1 MKILISGGGIAGI
14 TIALYLQNSGHEI
27 KITDKASSFQNAG
40 YGLSLKSFGIKITKE
55 LGLYQTLKDHAVS
68 VHTFEMLNSNGKLLR
83 RIPKNVIDEMT
94 GESVLIGRRDL
105 HSILFHALSET
116 IKISYDTTMTSIAHA
131 PEHVIVTFSNGVVEN
146 FDLVI
151 IAEGLRSSTRKLLF
165 GNGGWTPFDITYA
178 ATFIETEHHF
188 DLGIAQ
194 SFKGKGKTIAF
205 FPITKNQ
212 IAIQAS
218 FRNNSTAQYQLDN
231 SKKLLTEVFKGFTY
245 VVTNLLNNINND
257 TFIFYDTVAMI
268 ELPSYISDRTLL
280 LGDAAYC
287 PTFLSGMGASLGM
300 LGAKVLS
307 QSLSDFPDIKDALGH
322 FDTVMHPFAKHFQ
335 NNAKSNMNRELPRSN
350 VQTFINDLIVSKI
363 PLGIMKKAIGKQL
376 LAENEL
382 MKHI

>member
-14 TIALYLQNSGHEI
+14 TVALYLQNSGHEI
-27 KITDKASSFQNAG
+27 KITDKASSFKNAG

-68 VHTFEMLNSNGKLLR
+68 IHSFEMLNSNGKLLR

-105 HSILFHALSET
+105 HHALLHALSET
-116 IKISYDTTMTSIAHA
+116 IKMSYDTTITSILHTPKHEA
-131 PEHVIVTFSNGVVEN
+131 ITFSNGATEN
-146 FDLVI
+146 FDLII
-151 IAEGLRSSTRKLLF
+151 IAEGIRSSTRKLLF
-165 GNGGWTPFDITYA
+165 GNEGWTPFGITYA
-178 ATFIETEHHF
+178 ATFINADHYFES
-188 DLGIAQ
+188 GIAQ
-194 SFKGKGKTIAF
+194 SFKGTGKTIAF

-231 SKKLLTEVFKGFTY
+231 SKKPLIDVFKGFTNA
-245 VVTNLLNNINND
+245 VTNLLNNIDSN

-268 ELPSYISDRTLL
+268 DLPSYISGRTVL

-287 PTFLSGMGASLGM
+287 PTFMSGMGASLSM

-307 QSLSDFPDIKDALGH
+307 QSLSDFPDIKVALTH
-322 FDTVMHPFAKHFQ
+322 YDRVMHPLAKHFQ
-335 NNAKSNMNRELPRSN
+335 NNARPNMNRELPRNN
-350 VQTFINDLIVSKI
+350 VQTFINNLIVSKI
-363 PLGIMKKAIGKQL
+363 PFGTMKKTIGKQL
-376 LAENEL
+376 LTENEL
-382 MKHI
+382 MNQI